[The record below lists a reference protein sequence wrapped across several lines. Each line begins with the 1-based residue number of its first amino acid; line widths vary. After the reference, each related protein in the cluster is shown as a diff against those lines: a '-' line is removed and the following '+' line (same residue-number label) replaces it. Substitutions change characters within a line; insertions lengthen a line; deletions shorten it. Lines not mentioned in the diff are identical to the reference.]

1 MVDLVVLAAVVFAFG
16 LVSRRLEGTALTAPI
31 VFVVAGIILGPAGLG
46 LVELKIDDHTV
57 LLLGE
62 VALAIVLFTD
72 AARTNLSTLR
82 QNEGLPLR
90 LLGIGMPLTIA
101 LGTAVAA
108 LLLTDLTLWEAAIVG
123 TVLAPTDAALGQ
135 AVVNNPR
142 IPIRIRQ
149 ALNVEAGLN
158 DGLSVPFLAL
168 FLTLAVAEE
177 ELQPASYWIRFALEQ
192 VGFGVVVGVGVGLAG
207 GWLVS
212 WASKRGWM
220 TDSFQRLAILA
231 LALIAWALAD
241 QVGGNGFIA
250 AFVGG
255 LAVGPI
261 LERVGEQLIRFTEAE
276 GQLLN
281 LSVFFIFGVLAIGLI
296 QPLSWR
302 VVLYALLS
310 LSVIRMLPV
319 ALSLLQTRL
328 RSISVLFMGWF
339 GPRGLASIVLGL
351 IVVGEAPLFAGR
363 EEMGLVV
370 ALTVLLSVLL
380 HGVTAAPLSAVYAR
394 RVERMAADVPE
405 KQGAVEPP
413 TSVGSVPAG
422 GSESPMRPDEM
433 SRCKEPDKGE
443 LRLSTDPEQLQ
454 SRALEINRS

>member
-1 MVDLVVLAAVVFAFG
+1 VFAFG
-16 LVSRRLEGTALTAPI
+16 LVSRRLEGTVLTAPLL
-31 VFVVAGIILGPAGLG
+31 FVAAGVLLGPAALG
-46 LVELKIDDHTV
+46 LVEFKLDYHTV

-62 VALAIVLFTD
+62 IALAIVLFSD

-108 LLLTDLTLWEAAIVG
+108 LLLTDLTFWEAAIVG

-135 AVVNNPR
+135 AVVSNPR
-142 IPIRIRQ
+142 VPVRVRQ

-192 VGFGVVVGVGVGLAG
+192 IGFGALVGVGVGLVG

-212 WASKRGWM
+212 RASHRGWM
-220 TDSFQRLAILA
+220 TDSFQRLALLA

-241 QVGGNGFIA
+241 QIGGNGFIA

-255 LAVGPI
+255 LAVGPTV
-261 LERVGEQLIRFTEAE
+261 ERVGVRLIHFTEAE

-281 LSVFFIFGVLAIGLI
+281 LTVFFIFGVLVIGLL
-296 QPLSWR
+296 QPLTWE
-302 VVLYALLS
+302 VALYALLS

-319 ALSLLQTRL
+319 GISLIGTHL

-351 IVVGEAPLFAGR
+351 IVVEEAPMLGGR
-363 EEMGLVV
+363 DQIEAVV

-380 HGVTAAPLSAVYAR
+380 HGVTAAPLSAAYAR
-394 RVERMAADVPE
+394 RVEGMAADVTE
-405 KQGAVEPP
+405 KRL
-413 TSVGSVPAG
+413 SHSDAG
-422 GSESPMRPDEM
+422 GL
-433 SRCKEPDKGE
+433 
-443 LRLSTDPEQLQ
+443 LRRRGAP
-454 SRALEINRS
+454 

>member
-1 MVDLVVLAAVVFAFG
+1 LEPTVVDLTVLAAVVFAFG
-16 LVSRRLEGTALTAPI
+16 LVSRRLEGTVLTAPLL
-31 VFVVAGIILGPAGLG
+31 FVVAGIVLGPAGFA
-46 LVELKIDDHTV
+46 LVEFELDDHIV

-62 VALAIVLFTD
+62 IALALVLFTD

-101 LGTAVAA
+101 LGTAAAA
-108 LLLTDLTLWEAAIVG
+108 LLLTDLTFWEAAIVG

-142 IPIRIRQ
+142 VPLRVRQ

-192 VGFGVVVGVGVGLAG
+192 IGFGVLVGIGVGLGG

-212 WASKRGWM
+212 QASRRGWM
-220 TDSFQRLAILA
+220 TDSFQRLALLA

-241 QVGGNGFIA
+241 QIGGNGFIA

-255 LAVGPI
+255 LAVGPTV
-261 LERVGEQLIRFTEAE
+261 EHVGERLIRFTEAE

-281 LSVFFIFGVLAIGLI
+281 LSVFFIFGVLVIGLKGS
-296 QPLSWR
+296 LSWE
-302 VVLYALLS
+302 VALYALLS
-310 LSVIRMLPV
+310 LTVIRLLPV
-319 ALSLLQTRL
+319 ALSLAGTHL
-328 RSISVLFMGWF
+328 RVVSVLFMGWF

-351 IVVGEAPLFAGR
+351 IVVAEAPTLAGR
-363 EEMGLVV
+363 EEIELVV

-380 HGVTAAPLSAVYAR
+380 HGLTAAPLSAAYAR
-394 RVERMAADVPE
+394 RVEGMAAGVTE
-405 KQGAVEPP
+405 KREAVEVSTRMDSVS
-413 TSVGSVPAG
+413 TS
-422 GSESPMRPDEM
+422 
-433 SRCKEPDKGE
+433 EPEEPNG
-443 LRLSTDPEQLQ
+443 TP
-454 SRALEINRS
+454 

>member
-1 MVDLVVLAAVVFAFG
+1 LEPTVVDLTVLAAVVFAFG
-16 LVSRRLEGTALTAPI
+16 LVSRRLEGTVLTAPLL
-31 VFVVAGIILGPAGLG
+31 FVVAGIVLGPAGFA
-46 LVELKIDDHTV
+46 LVEFELDDHIV

-62 VALAIVLFTD
+62 IALALVLFTD

-101 LGTAVAA
+101 LGTAAAA
-108 LLLTDLTLWEAAIVG
+108 LLLTDLTFWEAAIVG

-142 IPIRIRQ
+142 VPLRVRQ

-192 VGFGVVVGVGVGLAG
+192 IGFGVLVGIGVGLGG

-212 WASKRGWM
+212 QASRRGWM
-220 TDSFQRLAILA
+220 TDSFQRLALLA

-241 QVGGNGFIA
+241 QIGGNGFIA

-255 LAVGPI
+255 LAVGPTV
-261 LERVGEQLIRFTEAE
+261 EHVGERLIRFTEAE

-281 LSVFFIFGVLAIGLI
+281 LSVFFIFGVLVIGLKGS
-296 QPLSWR
+296 LSWE
-302 VVLYALLS
+302 VALYALLS
-310 LSVIRMLPV
+310 LTVIRLLPV
-319 ALSLLQTRL
+319 ALSLAGTHL
-328 RSISVLFMGWF
+328 RGVSVLFMGWF

-351 IVVGEAPLFAGR
+351 IVVAEAPTLAGR
-363 EEMGLVV
+363 EEIELVV

-380 HGVTAAPLSAVYAR
+380 HGLTAAPLSAAYAR
-394 RVERMAADVPE
+394 RVEGMAAGVTE
-405 KQGAVEPP
+405 KREAVEVSTRMDSVS
-413 TSVGSVPAG
+413 TS
-422 GSESPMRPDEM
+422 
-433 SRCKEPDKGE
+433 EPEEPNG
-443 LRLSTDPEQLQ
+443 TP
-454 SRALEINRS
+454 